1 MAGRRNA
8 PSEIA
13 AGHHHDARGRS
24 FPIAGMIAQAVDG
37 TTLGRIVPE
46 GGTGGADDSKG
57 KGEAQS
63 PPKRSPLVFGLRLA
77 FGLGVIGV
85 LLWKTDL
92 GMVLQT
98 IARVSLAWLALAL
111 VVQLAGKV
119 IWAMRWSATLDIFG
133 LHVPL
138 GILVRAIFIGQFF
151 NNFLPSSVGGDFY
164 RGYWILDDPK
174 LYRQSMFLV
183 FLERLLGLIALGF
196 VAFPAL
202 LFLVVRGRPVWDAN
216 FLVILGMLAAL
227 CGSAILLHPDVYGW
241 IDRRL
246 APIRVRA
253 VVDLRRKLLESIR
266 LLYQAGWLRSK
277 AFLLSFLVQL
287 VGVAF
292 YYCLGRGLGAS
303 MVGWQ
308 YLVIVPLVVM
318 ATVVPVTINGLG
330 IREGAL
336 VVLTGAMGFDMTAS
350 ESVALGLLSS
360 VVLLLVSLI
369 GGGFYIAGKR
379 QDAR

>member
-1 MAGRRNA
+1 MARPA
-8 PSEIA
+8 PTSEPA
-13 AGHHHDARGRS
+13 SGSVRTMVQPHWRS
-24 FPIAGMIAQAVDG
+24 TM
-37 TTLGRIVPE
+37 
-46 GGTGGADDSKG
+46 
-57 KGEAQS
+57 
-63 PPKRSPLVFGLRLA
+63 
-77 FGLGVIGV
+77 
-85 LLWKTDL
+85 
-92 GMVLQT
+92 
-98 IARVSLAWLALAL
+98 
-111 VVQLAGKV
+111 

-241 IDRRL
+241 LDRRL

-360 VVLLLVSLI
+360 MVLLLVSLI

-379 QDAR
+379 QNAR